1 MRHLENKSEMAG
13 NPVIS
18 IITLN
23 VNSLNNPIKGRDYQA
38 EWKNKNPL
46 YIIYKE
52 ICFRLKNNRFK
63 VKGWKDVS

>member
-52 ICFRLKNNRFK
+52 ICFR
-63 VKGWKDVS
+63 

>member
-23 VNSLNNPIKGRDYQA
+23 VNSLNNPKA
-38 EWKNKNPL
+38 EIIRLNEKIRTH
-46 YIIYKE
+46 YILSTRRYA
-52 ICFRLKNNRFK
+52 L
-63 VKGWKDVS
+63 D